1 MSVRYSLTEDFAVF
15 GRFRTGRVVTC
26 ALFDGLTGAVIPVT
40 STATV
45 EIGTTGVYRFNSTN
59 ITVAIA
65 AFTIVVWQ
73 MQDTVSNRT
82 DEGFVVVGGGGS
94 PIPPGLLTLPLW
106 LALRGG
112 PNKC

>member
-1 MSVRYSLTEDFAVF
+1 MSVRYELTEDFAVF
-15 GRFRTGRVVTC
+15 GRFRTGRAVTC

-40 STATV
+40 GNVSV
-45 EIGTTGVYRFNSTN
+45 EIGASGIYRFNNSN

-65 AFTIVVWQ
+65 AYTIVVWQ
-73 MQDTVSNRT
+73 MTDTVSGRT
-82 DEGFVVVGGGGS
+82 DGGFVVVGGGGA
-94 PIPPGLLTLPLW
+94 IPPGLLTIPVW